1 MPSSVPIFRPPHEVT
16 IQRCA
21 LAHPH
26 RPSTLLPSPVFRHN
40 FSLFRRRRARVS
52 TFSSDYS
59 RPPVRSYENTPN
71 HGAAASM
78 DVNSPPCLRPD
89 PECVS
94 STWPIASPWSKQL
107 DSIEMRPRDVFF
119 PCHLFHRISIVQG
132 ISRVN
137 ACQKGVSRRMDF
149 LLSSFIYPS
158 AKIIRSEIDLRL
170 FHPPRNRFDR
180 RAYRQ
185 R

>member
-1 MPSSVPIFRPPHEVT
+1 MPSSVPIFRPSHEVT

-71 HGAAASM
+71 HGAAAFM
-78 DVNSPPCLRPD
+78 DVNSPP
-89 PECVS
+89 
-94 STWPIASPWSKQL
+94 
-107 DSIEMRPRDVFF
+107 PR
-119 PCHLFHRISIVQG
+119 
-132 ISRVN
+132 SRVRFVN
-137 ACQKGVSRRMDF
+137 VVETTRLDRDASTRC
-149 LLSSFIYPS
+149 LLPLPFIPS
-158 AKIIRSEIDLRL
+158 Y
-170 FHPPRNRFDR
+170 FDR
-180 RAYRQ
+180 TRNFTRK
-185 R
+185 RVSKRRVTTDGFPPLLLHLSTREDNTFGN

>member
-71 HGAAASM
+71 HGAAAFM
-78 DVNSPPCLRPD
+78 DVNSPPPRSRVRFVNVVETTRFD
-89 PECVS
+89 
-94 STWPIASPWSKQL
+94 
-107 DSIEMRPRDVFF
+107 RDVFF

-149 LLSSFIYPS
+149 LLSSFIYPP

-170 FHPPRNRFDR
+170 FHPSRNRFDR